1 MPYVRP
7 LAMALCLVPALA
19 TAAQPRERWSF
30 AWDAHPQATQ
40 VSYFV
45 LQIDVQSQRWLYR
58 IPSGTATTV
67 RDIAIDPAIVG
78 DGSAVLRACTA
89 ADVCSA
95 DSNRLVIDRTPP
107 QPVSSIG
114 FTNQR

>member
-1 MPYVRP
+1 MRRAF
-7 LAMALCLVPALA
+7 LLCLLPSLA
-19 TAAQPRERWSF
+19 WGAQPRERWSL
-30 AWDAHPQATQ
+30 AWDAHPQAAQ
-40 VSYFV
+40 ISYFV

-67 RDIAIDPAIVG
+67 RDIPIDPTLAG

-89 ADVCSA
+89 ADICSA

>member
-1 MPYVRP
+1 MRRAF
-7 LAMALCLVPALA
+7 LLCLLPSLA
-19 TAAQPRERWSF
+19 WGAQPRERWSF
-30 AWDAHPQATQ
+30 EWDAHPQAAQ

-45 LQIDVQSQRWLYR
+45 LQIDVHSQRWLYR

-67 RDIAIDPAIVG
+67 RDIPIDPTLAG

-89 ADVCSA
+89 ADICSA
-95 DSNRLVIDRTPP
+95 DSNRVVIDRTTP

>member
-1 MPYVRP
+1 MSGPCSRYGS
-7 LAMALCLVPALA
+7 
-19 TAAQPRERWSF
+19 QPRERWSF
-30 AWDAHPQATQ
+30 AWDAHPQAAQ

-67 RDIAIDPAIVG
+67 RGIAIDPTIAG

-89 ADVCSA
+89 ADICSA
-95 DSNRLVIDRTPP
+95 DSNRVVIDRTPP

>member
-1 MPYVRP
+1 MRRAFLLCILPS
-7 LAMALCLVPALA
+7 LAW
-19 TAAQPRERWSF
+19 AAQPRERWSF
-30 AWDAHPQATQ
+30 AWDAHPQAAQ

-67 RDIAIDPAIVG
+67 RDIAIDPTLPG

-89 ADVCSA
+89 ADICSA
-95 DSNRLVIDRTPP
+95 DSNRVVIDRTPP

>member
-1 MPYVRP
+1 MRRAF
-7 LAMALCLVPALA
+7 LLCLLPSLVWG
-19 TAAQPRERWSF
+19 AQPRERWSF
-30 AWDAHPQATQ
+30 AWDAHPQAAQ

-45 LQIDVQSQRWLYR
+45 LQIDAQSQRWLYR

-67 RDIAIDPAIVG
+67 RDIPIDPTLAG

-95 DSNRLVIDRTPP
+95 DSNRVVIDRTPP
-107 QPVSSIG
+107 QPIPSIG
-114 FTNQR
+114 FTNQK